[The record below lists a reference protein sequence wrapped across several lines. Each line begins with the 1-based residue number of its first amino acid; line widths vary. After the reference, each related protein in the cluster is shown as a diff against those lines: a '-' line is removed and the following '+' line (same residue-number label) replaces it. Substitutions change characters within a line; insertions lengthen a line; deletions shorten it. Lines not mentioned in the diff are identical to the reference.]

1 MYMNTYLYCMSLRKM
16 KMYYGFPIKNTTSV
30 IIHNTVSDTGVV
42 RMYPSEG
49 GDIRLFITLV
59 PKVLCY
65 LINFDLIKF

>member
-1 MYMNTYLYCMSLRKM
+1 M

-49 GDIRLFITLV
+49 GDIGLFISVV
-59 PKVLCY
+59 PKVY
-65 LINFDLIKF
+65 VNFILFVSLSILGTYIKF